1 MYVFIKPSNNFR
13 KVHFPLPTKKK
24 VLLIIYHNSHPL
36 PRGSIMFNL
45 YIIFLIPFYENIKFY
60 ILLTFAHENIGIV
73 LKLNFFGVF

>member
-1 MYVFIKPSNNFR
+1 
-13 KVHFPLPTKKK
+13 
-24 VLLIIYHNSHPL
+24 
-36 PRGSIMFNL
+36 MFNL